1 MSDTQYVNFDAIKKD
16 IKPTG
21 IIVMLVMAASIVY
34 GCSALSDIRADVN
47 DNKEAIEVLRN
58 DVTSIQD
65 QIRSNSDVFVA
76 LQQQIDN
83 SSVLTSENE
92 QDILLLAAKTNTK
105 VGGLSKKIKVI
116 EGRTM
121 AVENRTLALEQAVD
135 MPGANPLDVS
145 VIKYHQREK

>member
-21 IIVMLVMAASIVY
+21 IIVTLVMAASIVY
-34 GCSALSDIRADVN
+34 GSYALSDIRADVS

-76 LQQQIDN
+76 LQQQIDS
-83 SSVLTSENE
+83 SSVLISGNE

-105 VGGLSKKIKVI
+105 VGGLSKKIKSI
-116 EGRTM
+116 EGRAM